1 MGKVKKRVLIGL
13 AILFFVLTLSFLL
26 TPTIGNWIHQ
36 EKLKSTIETY
46 SNVVSSLSE
55 QDKEAYL
62 EEAKE
67 YNVNLANGIINDYSI
82 AYDDILNFNET
93 GQIGTVSIP
102 KINVN
107 LPIFHGIDDDV
118 LSEGAGHMPETS
130 FPIGGE
136 STHSVISAHTAYPN
150 KEFFDDL
157 PKMEKGDTFYV
168 SVLGDTLA
176 YEVKNIVVV
185 DPDDASPLEIERG
198 KDLVTLVTCYP
209 YAINSHRLLVTGERI
224 NVSTSEDLQKNDVNI
239 SVDFWLVTVVF
250 SIVLIVALLIIFMKL
265 LRKKSKCPSE
275 GQKE

>member
-13 AILFFVLTLSFLL
+13 SILFFVLTLSFLL

-46 SNVVSSLSE
+46 SNVVSSLSDQE
-55 QDKEAYL
+55 KESYL

-67 YNVNLANGIINDYSI
+67 YNVNLTNSIINDYSI
-82 AYDDILNFNET
+82 AYDDILNFNGN

-107 LPIFHGIDDDV
+107 LPIFHGVNDDV

-136 STHSVISAHTAYPN
+136 STHSVISAHTAFPN

-157 PKMEKGDTFYV
+157 PKLEEGDTFYIG
-168 SVLGDTLA
+168 VLGDTLV

-198 KDLVTLVTCYP
+198 KDLVSLLTCYP
-209 YAINSHRLLVTGERI
+209 YAVNTHRIIVTGERI
-224 NVSTSEDLQKNDVNI
+224 KMNDTNTPVEVIDKKDI
-239 SVDFWLVTVVF
+239 SVNPLVTTVIFVG
-250 SIVLIVALLIIFMKL
+250 VATLIVITSIICKKIVKK
-265 LRKKSKCPSE
+265 RK
-275 GQKE
+275 